1 MAEQFI
7 EQQVAE
13 FARRYPTAA
22 AIPAAKDAPAPVK
35 KASAGPVAKEAETRP
50 NVIQLECTNFAKQR
64 KRHPDDNIASSDSD
78 SDSTSEYSDS
88 ESDDSCECSEST
100 ECDFHFTQRANASRI
115 RKK

>member
-78 SDSTSEYSDS
+78 TFIIADAFLSSLKGVASHFVRPGPDNFPL
-88 ESDDSCECSEST
+88 
-100 ECDFHFTQRANASRI
+100 DF
-115 RKK
+115 